1 MSINLINKNGLLL
14 LGCGKMGSALLKGWL
29 ADGVCPEA
37 INIVEPNPSKWL
49 LNVPEISL
57 NKNLPDKAAVVVLAV
72 KPQMMK
78 VALKKILKFANTE
91 TIFLSIVIIRAM
103 PNTPASVNK
112 GITAIIGNKL
122 TTEDNLVLSENLLN
136 AVGKTLRLNNEEQ
149 MNAVTAISGS
159 GPAYVF
165 YLIES
170 LAKAGEAQGLSPEL
184 SMELSRATIVGAGA
198 LTELTLELPSQLRV
212 NVTSPGGTT
221 QAALDILMDDKI
233 GLAPLINQVVNAATL
248 RSKHLGKQ

>member
-1 MSINLINKNGLLL
+1 
-14 LGCGKMGSALLKGWL
+14 
-29 ADGVCPEA
+29 
-37 INIVEPNPSKWL
+37 
-49 LNVPEISL
+49 
-57 NKNLPDKAAVVVLAV
+57 
-72 KPQMMK
+72 
-78 VALKKILKFANTE
+78 
-91 TIFLSIVIIRAM
+91 M

-221 QAALDILMDDKI
+221 QAALEILMDDKI